1 MIISYSQSEI
11 NYLVNIS
18 QSVYK
23 TAQIKGHFI
32 VKVSLLFMSL
42 FHAVLLEQIFDLLVR
57 IDDLADGNIVVDSL
71 DEVCDIL

>member
-1 MIISYSQSEI
+1 MIISYPQTEI

-18 QSVYK
+18 QSIHK
-23 TAQIKGHFI
+23 TAQIKGHFT

>member
-1 MIISYSQSEI
+1 MIISYSQTEI

>member
-1 MIISYSQSEI
+1 MIISYSQREI

-42 FHAVLLEQIFDLLVR
+42 FHAILLEQIFDLLVR
-57 IDDLADGNIVVDSL
+57 IDDLADGNIMVDSL
-71 DEVCDIL
+71 DKVCDIL

>member
-1 MIISYSQSEI
+1 MIISYPQTEI
-11 NYLVNIS
+11 NYLVDIS

-23 TAQIKGHFI
+23 TAQIKGHLTG
-32 VKVSLLFMSL
+32 KVSLLFMSL

-57 IDDLADGNIVVDSL
+57 INDLADGNIVVDSL

>member
-18 QSVYK
+18 QSIHK
-23 TAQIKGHFI
+23 TAQIKGHFT

-42 FHAVLLEQIFDLLVR
+42 FHAVLSEQILDLLVR
-57 IDDLADGNIVVDSL
+57 INDLADGNIVVDSL

>member
-1 MIISYSQSEI
+1 MIISYSQTEI

-42 FHAVLLEQIFDLLVR
+42 FHAILLEQIFDLLVR
-57 IDDLADGNIVVDSL
+57 IDDLADGNIMVDSL
-71 DEVCDIL
+71 DKVCDIL

>member
-1 MIISYSQSEI
+1 MIISYSQREI
-11 NYLVNIS
+11 NYLANIS

-32 VKVSLLFMSL
+32 VKVSLLFMPL
-42 FHAVLLEQIFDLLVR
+42 FHAVLLEQIFNLLVR

>member
-1 MIISYSQSEI
+1 MIISYSQTEI
-11 NYLVNIS
+11 NCLVNIS

-32 VKVSLLFMSL
+32 VKVSLKFMSL